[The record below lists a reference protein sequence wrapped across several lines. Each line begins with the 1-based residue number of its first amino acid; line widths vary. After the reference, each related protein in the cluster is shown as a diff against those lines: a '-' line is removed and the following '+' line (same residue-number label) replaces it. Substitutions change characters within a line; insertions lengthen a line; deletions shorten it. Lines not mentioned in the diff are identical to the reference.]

1 MKLILFLHIVILVVI
16 CSCGSFSVTDEV
28 KEFIPGTYA
37 RFSQHEYGTEH
48 DTMVITLQNST
59 ANEYKIL
66 RKWKYERILDGSAI
80 EPEYKRMT
88 TSGIYSVR
96 NKVLQETETGDLF
109 SFDVKGKLLFNGSTK
124 YQKL

>member
-1 MKLILFLHIVILVVI
+1 MKLILFLHIMILIVI
-16 CSCGSFSVTDEV
+16 CSCGSFSATDEV
-28 KEFIPGTYA
+28 KEFIPGTYT

-66 RKWKYERILDGSAI
+66 RKWKYERVLDGSAI
-80 EPEYKRMT
+80 EPEYKRVT
-88 TSGIYSVR
+88 TSGIYSSK
-96 NKVLQETETGDLF
+96 NKILQETETGDLF

>member
-1 MKLILFLHIVILVVI
+1 MKLILFLHIMILLVI
-16 CSCGSFSVTDEV
+16 CSCGSFSATDEV
-28 KEFIPGTYA
+28 KEFIPGTYT

-48 DTMVITLQNST
+48 DTMIITLQNSS

-66 RKWKYERILDGSAI
+66 RKWKYERVLDGSAI
-80 EPEYKRMT
+80 EPEYKRVT
-88 TSGIYSVR
+88 TSGIYSVK
-96 NKVLQETETGDLF
+96 NKVLQETETGVLF

>member
-16 CSCGSFSVTDEV
+16 CSCGSFSTTDKV
-28 KEFIPGTYA
+28 KEFIPGTYT

-66 RKWKYERILDGSAI
+66 RKWKYERVLDGSAI